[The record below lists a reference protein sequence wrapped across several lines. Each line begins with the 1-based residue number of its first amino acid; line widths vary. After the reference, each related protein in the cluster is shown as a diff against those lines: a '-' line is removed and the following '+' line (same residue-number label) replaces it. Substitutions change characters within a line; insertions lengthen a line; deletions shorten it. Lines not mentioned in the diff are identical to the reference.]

1 MQFAIPQDPRRVLG
15 AWVLA
20 TFMLNLVWEVAHL
33 PLYTFPE
40 GAGWSLIVYDV
51 LHCTV
56 GDVMIASCIFLLTCL
71 VLRDM
76 GWIRRRPW
84 TGAALVAV
92 LGVSYTAY
100 SEWLNVYVRQSWAY
114 SSMMPL
120 VFGLGVS
127 PLVQWLI
134 LPFGI
139 TQLSRRIVV
148 QTSSCWYGRIRHD

>member
-1 MQFAIPQDPRRVLG
+1 MLALLKDNSRILV

-20 TFMLNLVWEVAHL
+20 TFGLNLVWEVAHL
-33 PLYTFPE
+33 PLYVFPA
-40 GAGWSLIVYDV
+40 GAGWQLIAYDV
-51 LHCTV
+51 LHCTA
-56 GDVMIASCIFLLTCL
+56 GDTMIALAIFMLSSLL
-71 VLRDM
+71 LRDL

-84 TGAALVAV
+84 KGAILVAIT
-92 LGVSYTAY
+92 GVSYTAY

-127 PLVQWLI
+127 PLLQWLI

-139 TQLSRRIVV
+139 TRLSRRIA
-148 QTSSCWYGRIRHD
+148 G

>member
-1 MQFAIPQDPRRVLG
+1 MLALPQDLRRVLG

-20 TFMLNLVWEVAHL
+20 TFVLNLIWEVAHL
-33 PLYTFPE
+33 PLYVFPA
-40 GAGWSLIVYDV
+40 GAGWLLIAYDV

-56 GDVMIASCIFLLTCL
+56 GDVMIAFCIFLVTSLL
-71 VLRDM
+71 LRDT

-84 TGAALVAV
+84 TGAVLVAV

-139 TQLSRRIVV
+139 TKLSRMISAR
-148 QTSSCWYGRIRHD
+148 SSSTGNGR

>member
-1 MQFAIPQDPRRVLG
+1 MLSHLTVILFTLDETAYSRE
-15 AWVLA
+15 LA
-20 TFMLNLVWEVAHL
+20 
-33 PLYTFPE
+33 PLAVQT
-40 GAGWSLIVYDV
+40 GQGWNVGKKQ
-51 LHCTV
+51 TV
-56 GDVMIASCIFLLTCL
+56 GDVMIAFCIFLVTSLL
-71 VLRDM
+71 LRDT

-84 TGAALVAV
+84 TGAVLVAV

-139 TQLSRRIVV
+139 TKLSRMISAR
-148 QTSSCWYGRIRHD
+148 SSSTGNGR

>member
-1 MQFAIPQDPRRVLG
+1 MLTLPQDLRRVLG

-20 TFMLNLVWEVAHL
+20 TLALNLIWEVAHL
-33 PLYTFPE
+33 PLYAFAD
-40 GAGWSLIVYDV
+40 GMGWLLIVYDV
-51 LHCTV
+51 VHCTV
-56 GDVMIASCIFLLTCL
+56 GDVMIAFCIFLLTSL
-71 VLRDM
+71 LLRDM
-76 GWIRRRPW
+76 GWIHRRPW
-84 TGAALVAV
+84 TGAVLVAV

-127 PLVQWLI
+127 PLVQWLL

-139 TQLSRRIVV
+139 TQLSRRMAS
-148 QTSSCWYGRIRHD
+148 QTRSDQ